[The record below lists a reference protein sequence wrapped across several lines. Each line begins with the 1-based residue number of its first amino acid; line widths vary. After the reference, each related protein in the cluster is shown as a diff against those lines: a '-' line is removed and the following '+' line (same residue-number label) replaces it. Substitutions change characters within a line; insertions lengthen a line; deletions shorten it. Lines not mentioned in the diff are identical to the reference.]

1 MKSNPLNIRYIIII
15 WNNQAD
21 RSLHHHLLF
30 SGRHKVLM
38 ILVTVVL
45 FWTVSTLELGFIN
58 RRAVSTT
65 ESRARGLPPITD
77 KPRPGN
83 RKVGLR
89 GGRQEKQQL
98 CWARSWAGVRAE
110 QTNVHAKGCTV
121 CTTHNRRSHL
131 GPLKNSGLKIAHKNK
146 VLAMNEKEA
155 VLFKRLKG
163 IYANSTEKT
172 LRVQR
177 LQNNINSL
185 QSRTLHSEIDY
196 SLREFKKKQED
207 DKRNRS
213 ELKRVRERFSKD
225 REHRRKSSYVSL
237 SALECPQ
244 VSRQAYGL
252 PEDGHEYRQS
262 SVMQHAQ
269 EKLRD
274 IWKNAMKRAVIVDKM
289 IGVMK
294 KEKEPLPQIKV
305 RRKSMAQKE
314 ARSPSPVKE
323 GRPEFWLI

>member
-1 MKSNPLNIRYIIII
+1 
-15 WNNQAD
+15 
-21 RSLHHHLLF
+21 
-30 SGRHKVLM
+30 
-38 ILVTVVL
+38 
-45 FWTVSTLELGFIN
+45 
-58 RRAVSTT
+58 
-65 ESRARGLPPITD
+65 
-77 KPRPGN
+77 
-83 RKVGLR
+83 
-89 GGRQEKQQL
+89 
-98 CWARSWAGVRAE
+98 
-110 QTNVHAKGCTV
+110 
-121 CTTHNRRSHL
+121 
-131 GPLKNSGLKIAHKNK
+131 
-146 VLAMNEKEA
+146 MNEKEA

-225 REHRRKSSYVSL
+225 REHRRKNSYVSL